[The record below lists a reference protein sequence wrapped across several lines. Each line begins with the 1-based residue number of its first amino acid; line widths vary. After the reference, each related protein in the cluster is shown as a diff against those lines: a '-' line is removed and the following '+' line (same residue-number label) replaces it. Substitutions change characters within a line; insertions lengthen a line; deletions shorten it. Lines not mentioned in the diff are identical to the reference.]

1 MEKDLLTAKQLLEQ
15 NNCTCALCQ
24 EDAVFT
30 STLRGVKPLL
40 NFLEAGTNL
49 QGFCAADKVVGKGA
63 AFLYC
68 LLGVRA
74 VYAPVMS
81 QAALEVLQK
90 HGIVARYDLLVD
102 AIFNR
107 RRDGFCPMETATK
120 ALDDPHE
127 ALLAIRKTLE
137 KMHQS

>member
-24 EDAVFT
+24 GDTVFT

-40 NFLEAGTNL
+40 NFLEAGTDL

-81 QAALEVLQK
+81 QAALEVLRQPLED
-90 HGIVARYDLLVD
+90 HAVTISRVQGSYVFPASFLLCC
-102 AIFNR
+102 AQNP
-107 RRDGFCPMETATK
+107 CPC
-120 ALDDPHE
+120 
-127 ALLAIRKTLE
+127 
-137 KMHQS
+137 